1 MCSEA
6 MPMAELYACEPFG
19 VPILSKTVV
28 EIVLEKKVLMSSLMT
43 EGTGTGAYGRPLS
56 SRLSTSP
63 QPPPQKRSSSEV
75 RSLPVV
81 PKTST
86 SSTASGGSGGGGQ
99 EDSVLID
106 GLNIISTVNSIDAFR
121 PPKKFSIRSHM
132 VSSDDNYYQ
141 HQNHHHHHHQRAI
154 LPKPELV
161 LSVDVS
167 SIDVR
172 FSYTDVL
179 VFLHILNTLVPGGNS
194 TVTTSSKESSA
205 PSSSSAISAGKKDEP
220 KKDEEDEEDPA
231 LNMEELEELFRGEL
245 QRQRRKSSAAAKA
258 AAAAE
263 EGKMKRK
270 PSTTEEQPPK
280 LSDLDPAQFKLALDK
295 LQDLGFEY
303 GESLRAL
310 ALTAG
315 DVIEAAFMLSSGDR
329 KENEEKD
336 AVNSDDAHSQC
347 TTRSADLSA
356 SNTEK
361 SASYQNLLLMA
372 GGANSA
378 AQAGDAMSNST
389 TTTTTMSQGGTASR
403 GASAGSS
410 RKKAENSSS
419 GSSLLS
425 SLSVIELRVASG
437 TIRIIDDC
445 NQLDIPL
452 VELGVREAR
461 LLQQNGSPVI
471 EATAQLGAAYC
482 DLYNSHLGGW
492 EPVVE
497 EGARVA
503 ASWKIH
509 HQRAQLKSMVA
520 SGRGS
525 TQSGSQGYKAA
536 RRKLALKVEVK
547 RMVNLN
553 VSRTMLDMVEKVR
566 RTWVADIAAWMA
578 LPPERR
584 CFRKR
589 SPFIPFA
596 LKNETG
602 SDVQL
607 LLPPPSGGSGG
618 TVRFSAG
625 KGPDLVTHCDLRER

>member
-1 MCSEA
+1 MNGGLKYSTFSSPNISSSSANSASGNSTSTSTNSDSYNAEIRDLSVYSLDCARNIAAFEELSLQQGGGGGKTPKEKGVRGLCSEA

-63 QPPPQKRSSSEV
+63 QPPPHQKRSSSEV

-86 SSTASGGSGGGGQ
+86 SSTASGGSGGQ

-141 HQNHHHHHHQRAI
+141 HQNHHHHHHHQRAI

-205 PSSSSAISAGKKDEP
+205 PSSSSSAISAGKKDEP
-220 KKDEEDEEDPA
+220 KKDDEEEEDSA

-245 QRQRRKSSAAAKA
+245 QRQRRKSSAAKA
-258 AAAAE
+258 ALE
-263 EGKMKRK
+263 EGKKRK
-270 PSTTEEQPPK
+270 PSVAEEQPK

-315 DVIEAAFMLSSGDR
+315 DVIEAAFMLSSSGGDR
-329 KENEEKD
+329 KNEKEGEKE
-336 AVNSDDAHSQC
+336 AGNSDGDAHSQC

-372 GGANSA
+372 GG
-378 AQAGDAMSNST
+378 
-389 TTTTTMSQGGTASR
+389 
-403 GASAGSS
+403 
-410 RKKAENSSS
+410 
-419 GSSLLS
+419 
-425 SLSVIELRVASG
+425 
-437 TIRIIDDC
+437 
-445 NQLDIPL
+445 
-452 VELGVREAR
+452 
-461 LLQQNGSPVI
+461 
-471 EATAQLGAAYC
+471 
-482 DLYNSHLGGW
+482 
-492 EPVVE
+492 
-497 EGARVA
+497 
-503 ASWKIH
+503 
-509 HQRAQLKSMVA
+509 
-520 SGRGS
+520 
-525 TQSGSQGYKAA
+525 
-536 RRKLALKVEVK
+536 
-547 RMVNLN
+547 
-553 VSRTMLDMVEKVR
+553 
-566 RTWVADIAAWMA
+566 
-578 LPPERR
+578 
-584 CFRKR
+584 
-589 SPFIPFA
+589 
-596 LKNETG
+596 
-602 SDVQL
+602 
-607 LLPPPSGGSGG
+607 
-618 TVRFSAG
+618 
-625 KGPDLVTHCDLRER
+625 

>member
-1 MCSEA
+1 
-6 MPMAELYACEPFG
+6 
-19 VPILSKTVV
+19 
-28 EIVLEKKVLMSSLMT
+28 
-43 EGTGTGAYGRPLS
+43 
-56 SRLSTSP
+56 
-63 QPPPQKRSSSEV
+63 
-75 RSLPVV
+75 
-81 PKTST
+81 
-86 SSTASGGSGGGGQ
+86 
-99 EDSVLID
+99 
-106 GLNIISTVNSIDAFR
+106 
-121 PPKKFSIRSHM
+121 
-132 VSSDDNYYQ
+132 
-141 HQNHHHHHHQRAI
+141 
-154 LPKPELV
+154 
-161 LSVDVS
+161 
-167 SIDVR
+167 
-172 FSYTDVL
+172 
-179 VFLHILNTLVPGGNS
+179 
-194 TVTTSSKESSA
+194 
-205 PSSSSAISAGKKDEP
+205 
-220 KKDEEDEEDPA
+220 
-231 LNMEELEELFRGEL
+231 
-245 QRQRRKSSAAAKA
+245 
-258 AAAAE
+258 
-263 EGKMKRK
+263 
-270 PSTTEEQPPK
+270 
-280 LSDLDPAQFKLALDK
+280 
-295 LQDLGFEY
+295 
-303 GESLRAL
+303 
-310 ALTAG
+310 
-315 DVIEAAFMLSSGDR
+315 
-329 KENEEKD
+329 
-336 AVNSDDAHSQC
+336 
-347 TTRSADLSA
+347 
-356 SNTEK
+356 
-361 SASYQNLLLMA
+361 
-372 GGANSA
+372 
-378 AQAGDAMSNST
+378 MSNS
-389 TTTTTMSQGGTASR
+389 TTTTMSQGGTASR

-410 RKKAENSSS
+410 RKKAENSSSS

-520 SGRGS
+520 SSGRGS
-525 TQSGSQGYKAA
+525 TGQGGHQGYKAA

-553 VSRTMLDMVEKVR
+553 VSRTMLDMVEKVQ

-607 LLPPPSGGSGG
+607 LLPSGGSSG